1 MNIQP
6 IGYVRTPFKEK
17 FGIPRQACL
26 IRNATAELNFLPPF
40 NDARAFIGLNEFSH
54 IWLQF
59 GFHQHDQK
67 DFKPQVRPPR
77 LGGNNKLGVFAT
89 RSSFRPNALGLSLVQ
104 LLEVIQSHDTTRLII
119 SCPDLLDNTPIY
131 DIKPYIAY
139 SDQATNS
146 QSSYASTAPK
156 QVLEVSFSSSAE
168 RKAQDLMT
176 SSNNYNDLL
185 NFIVE
190 ILSLD
195 PRPAYKPGNDNRIYG
210 TKLYDL
216 DIKWVVKDGYV
227 EVKDIQKV

>member
-1 MNIQP
+1 M
-6 IGYVRTPFKEK
+6 RTPFKEK

-26 IRNATAELNFLPPF
+26 IKNATAELNFLPPF
-40 NDARAFIGLNEFSH
+40 DDVRAFTGLSEFSH

-59 GFHQHDQK
+59 GFHQHYQK

-89 RSSFRPNALGLSLVQ
+89 RSSFRPNALGLSLVD
-104 LLEVIQSHDTTRLII
+104 LIEVIQSHDTTRLII

-139 SDQATNS
+139 SDQAINS
-146 QSSYASTAPK
+146 ESSYASAVPK
-156 QVLEVSFSSSAE
+156 RLLEVSFSSSAE
-168 RKAQDLMT
+168 RKTRDLMK
-176 SSNNYNDLL
+176 SSKNYNNLL
-185 NFIVE
+185 NFIME

-195 PRPAYKPGNDNRIYG
+195 PRPAYKPNNDNRIYG

-216 DIKWVVKDGYV
+216 DIKWVVKDDYV
-227 EVKDIQKV
+227 EVKDIQKI

>member
-1 MNIQP
+1 MNIEP

-26 IRNATAELNFLPPF
+26 IKNASAELNFVQPF
-40 NDARAFIGLNEFSH
+40 NDARAFAGLSEFSH

-59 GFHQHDQK
+59 GFHQHYQK
-67 DFKPQVRPPR
+67 GFKPQVRPPR

-89 RSSFRPNALGLSLVQ
+89 RSSYRPNALGLSLVQ
-104 LLEVIQSHDTTRLII
+104 LLEVIQSHDTIRLIV
-119 SCPDLLDNTPIY
+119 SCPDLLDNTPIF

-139 SDQATNS
+139 SDQAINS
-146 QSSYASTAPK
+146 VSSYASTAPK

-168 RKAQDLMT
+168 RKTQDLMKR
-176 SSNNYNDLL
+176 SNSYNNLSNL
-185 NFIVE
+185 IVE

-195 PRPAYKPGNDNRIYG
+195 PRPAYKPGNDSRTYG

-216 DIKWVVKDGYV
+216 DIKWVVKDDYV
-227 EVKDIQKV
+227 EVKDIQKI